1 MAKGYRKKKNAK
13 KEILKD
19 DARGYRKRK
28 VNAKRIS
35 AGKPKLTTIGDKR
48 IQDEK
53 VEKMNS
59 FIRKSRKK

>member
-1 MAKGYRKKKNAK
+1 MRKNAK
-13 KEILKD
+13 QEILKD

-35 AGKPKLTTIGDKR
+35 AGKPKLTTIGEKR
-48 IQDEK
+48 KQDEQ

-59 FIRKSRKK
+59 FIRRRNK